1 MQYREWQELIP
12 FYVAKTLSI
21 QERRAFEA
29 FLKRQPHHQ
38 QELDEWREIAGVV
51 WQETDRAA
59 RNLPPLSDGVRS
71 RLKYRRP
78 AAPLPTHTPDYVRK
92 QRRSTISLPITAAA
106 AGFLLVF
113 LFAATVIYTTLR
125 SRDADVASQVEIALQ
140 STQTVAAGAASDGA
154 STTPDTETPAAQ
166 PSPTRDDFGIIE
178 TTPIP
183 PSPAPT
189 NTQVPPSPTPRQPVQ
204 LPPPTQQ
211 VIYITP
217 TPMPFGGGGQVEA
230 GSGGAGGT
238 GGGIDPAGQTGMFD
252 MIQGTPE
259 MPLCMAVNENSS
271 PVNIYRN
278 PSNTT
283 NVVEVISPQQSLRVN
298 VTSGT
303 GWYELFAPDT
313 GEAPPQPIGWVNGSE
328 VSLRGD
334 CGILPVA
341 SPTPQ
346 DTPSFNLPT
355 ATPTIGI
362 NANATATPTIAVTEM
377 LTFGTFQRASVPI
390 HVVPGSVALLD
401 YTTSM
406 GERVQVTGTTTQAGL
421 RYYRVQLNDGRSG
434 YVREDSL
441 TLESGNPPQ

>member
-21 QERRAFEA
+21 EERRAFEM
-29 FLKRQPHHQ
+29 FLKKQPQHQ
-38 QELDEWREIAGVV
+38 RELDEWREIAGVV

-59 RNLPPLSDGVRS
+59 RDLPPLSDTVRS

-78 AAPLPTHTPDYVRK
+78 AAPLPVHKPDYVRT

-113 LFAATVIYTTLR
+113 LFGAALVYTNLR
-125 SRDADVASQVEIALQ
+125 NRDADVASQVEIALQ
-140 STQTVAAGAASDGA
+140 STQTVAAGAAADDA
-154 STTPDTETPAAQ
+154 STTPDTNTPAPQ
-166 PSPTRDDFGIIE
+166 SSPTRDDFGIIE
-178 TTPIP
+178 TSPIP

-189 NTQVPPSPTPRQPVQ
+189 NTQAPPSPTPRPPVQ
-204 LPPPTQQ
+204 PPPTQA

-252 MIQGTPE
+252 MIQGTPA
-259 MPLCMAVNENSS
+259 MPVCMAFNENSS
-271 PVNIYRN
+271 PVNVYRN
-278 PSNTT
+278 PSSTT
-283 NVVEVISPQQSLRVN
+283 DVVDVISPQQSLRVN

-303 GWYELFAPDT
+303 GWYELFAPNM
-313 GEAPPQPIGWVNGSE
+313 GEMQPQPIGWVNGSE

-346 DTPSFNLPT
+346 DTPSFLPPT

-362 NANATATPTIAVTEM
+362 STNATVTPTISVTNM
-377 LTFGTFQRASVPI
+377 MTFATFQRASVPI
-390 HVVPGSVALLD
+390 YIVPGSVELLD

-406 GERVQVTGTTTQAGL
+406 GEQVQVTGTTTQASL
-421 RYYRVQLNDGRSG
+421 QYYRVQLKDGRSG
-434 YVREDSL
+434 FVRDDDL
-441 TLESGNPPQ
+441 QLEN